1 MSAIRCPMW
10 IFCCSIR
17 WISSPCWL
25 SKWMGLAFM
34 RPGASR
40 QGGIKNSILEKC
52 AVPFLRL
59 RTDGS
64 GEKGKIQTAL
74 KEDRLCR
81 KLSGTRSD
89 ARNVEMLSKV
99 RLSMISSFAAAVRA
113 PWTVALIIFVGAETL
128 EIGKNCPKWKRWR
141 ATTH

>member
-10 IFCCSIR
+10 IFCCSIIR
-17 WISSPCWL
+17 ISSPCWL

-74 KEDRLCR
+74 KGDGLCR

-89 ARNVEMLSKV
+89 ARNVETLLKA

>member
-89 ARNVEMLSKV
+89 ARNVETLLKA

>member
-89 ARNVEMLSKV
+89 ARNVETLLKA

-128 EIGKNCPKWKRWR
+128 EIGKNCPKWKRWK
-141 ATTH
+141 TTAH